1 MTSVVTPFC
10 FYVASNFISKYSC
23 ILQERSPIWISE
35 SWTKKYTPSEQGSV
49 WKLKFG
55 IEINT
60 VIKDVFKIDQCVDFV
75 HFEVIYK
82 DDDPEKYSSIKN
94 DYEIRL
100 KNHDKHEALA
110 KQLYI
115 GESFILH
122 VTIVFPISEIEGL
135 EKSSLFYYPVCTREE
150 IQRIESVANAEDY
163 LLALRANSVAGCPRL
178 TRVFLRRRQENIQDW
193 SLSSYYES
201 YDFDHYISRLPHD
214 MADICHSIAAGYAL
228 SREPHGVC
236 ISNEHGKIIVVS
248 EALKHFLFYM
258 TAYFKGTIEGLAP
271 EDTDACLFIAC
282 RTMLLTETQDF
293 DLDPRGDLPDSI
305 KRYCTKIVSDQ
316 LDFVIGHEYAH
327 ALLGH
332 FGKDANLTSHSEL
345 MMISDGLG
353 RAERYFTPRQHQE
366 FEADAGS
373 ILHADYDD
381 EECADILNG
390 AVLFFLY
397 IDIFYAISNYIN
409 PPFNASRTH
418 PDPIDRLWALR
429 EAVLKTRTVDV
440 ESLYTDQ
447 QVEDWIESMK
457 GIKDHFVNELLPFG
471 IEHFEFYGS
480 VYLPSYR
487 KSAMVDRLD
496 F

>member
-1 MTSVVTPFC
+1 L
-10 FYVASNFISKYSC
+10 KY
-23 ILQERSPIWISE
+23 
-35 SWTKKYTPSEQGSV
+35 GN
-49 WKLKFG
+49 
-55 IEINT
+55 EIDA
-60 VIKDVFKIDQCVDFV
+60 VIKDVFGIDQSVDFI

-82 DDDPEKYSSIKN
+82 DDDPEKYSSIK
-94 DYEIRL
+94 DGYEARL
-100 KNHDKHEALA
+100 HNHDERERLA

-115 GESFILH
+115 GGDFILH
-122 VTIVFPISEIEGL
+122 TTVVFPKSDIEGL
-135 EKSSLFYYPVCTREE
+135 ERSSLFYYPICTREE
-150 IQRIESVANAEDY
+150 IQRIECVADAEDY

-178 TRVFLRRRQENIQDW
+178 TRVFLRRREENIQNW

-201 YDFDHYISRLPHD
+201 YDFDHYISRLPDD
-214 MADICHSIAAGYAL
+214 MAEICQGIAAGYAL
-228 SREPHGVC
+228 SREPHDVC
-236 ISNEHGKIIVVS
+236 ISNEHGKIVVVS

-258 TAYFKGTIEGLAP
+258 NAYFKGVIEDLAP
-271 EDTDACLFIAC
+271 EDTNACLFIAC

-293 DLDPRGDLPDSI
+293 DLDPRGDLPDSV
-305 KRYCTKIVSDQ
+305 KLYCTKIVSDQ

-332 FGKDANLTSHSEL
+332 FGKDANLTSHSKL
-345 MMISDGLG
+345 LMISDSLG
-353 RAERYFTPRQHQE
+353 RAEKYFTPRQHQE

-381 EECADILNG
+381 EECADVLNG

-397 IDIFYAISNYIN
+397 IDIFYTISNYIN

-418 PDPIDRLWALR
+418 PDPIERLWALR
-429 EAVLKTRTVDV
+429 EAVLMARTVDV

-487 KSAMVDRLD
+487 QSAMEDRLD